1 MLFKMANGGI
11 CLQGNGHRS
20 GLGPEGCRLG
30 LGAIR
35 KGLWRSKIGVG
46 IVELIELI
54 ELIELTVE
62 ALFENATA
70 SSAGGPPDPE
80 GKAWSGKRLPCRTGS
95 C

>member
-1 MLFKMANGGI
+1 MLEAV
-11 CLQGNGHRS
+11 
-20 GLGPEGCRLG
+20 
-30 LGAIR
+30 R
-35 KGLWRSKIGVG
+35 KGRWRTKLGFG

-54 ELIELTVE
+54 ELIVE